1 MKVFHAFRLDVVN
14 RCLWRADERLLLTPK
29 AFDVLRYLVDHRDR
43 LVTQDE
49 ILEAVWAETHVNP
62 EVVKKS
68 ILEIRKTLGDRP
80 GHPVFIET
88 LRKRGYQ
95 FIAPVR
101 DERIAGAAESEIDSN
116 GKIVGREAALA
127 RLESHLERA
136 SGGRRQVVFVTGEAG
151 IGKTRLV
158 DNFLERVARQADS
171 RRIRGHCIEGFG
183 GKEPY
188 YPLLEALGQLARGGS
203 ESFIQVFAKTAP
215 GWLLQFPSLV
225 KPEQRELLH
234 KEILGTTPA
243 RMVREL
249 CEAFEAI
256 TARIPLLLVLEDLH
270 WADPSTVDVISALA
284 RRREP
289 SKFLLIGTYRPY
301 EILDSTHPLRTL
313 TQDLLIHNLCD
324 DLPVQPLDPAQ
335 IGEYL
340 ARTFPDHRLPS
351 GLSGLIHRQS
361 GGNALFMSALVEDLV
376 KRSTIVQ
383 QDGYWRLSDLPENI
397 PTRVPET
404 LEQMLRAQFERLGD
418 AEQRILACGS
428 VVGER
433 FSVWAVSAMTAD
445 APDLVEAACDELADR
460 NLFIRPAG
468 IQAVADGSLSAHY
481 EFRHSLYRQALYRR
495 LSNLN
500 RSKLHKSLGERLRDV
515 HREFSLDSASELA
528 LHFEEAREYLEAVK
542 YLMATA
548 EHAGSRFAHRDA
560 IQVLRHALE
569 LLGKIGGRP
578 QTTLGIAILRRIAD
592 SSYALGAMSDSV
604 AAYEQAVAAAAEAG
618 EKALQIEC
626 LISLAGPACY
636 CDVNHGL
643 DVCARAVELS
653 RSFGDPLLLA
663 QAQMAAA
670 TCRLL
675 YAAWRK
681 EDSFIYEAAVADV
694 RSLAPSSAPTH
705 YQVLSV
711 YVRAAQG
718 DYHGALEAADSAIRQ
733 MAGCASP
740 TGYLLALGAKAVS
753 LLHLGRF
760 GEVLRIV
767 RAGQETA
774 KKNDMDP
781 WIFIFR
787 EAWLRALCFDF
798 EGVRKLGAVRMR
810 SDSEQHAA
818 QPRTI
823 ALVAAG
829 HAEMDRRNYGSAL
842 RYFARVTDSA
852 APKFFLHWHWR
863 IQAQLGAAAAWLQSG
878 NIPKAVAEAARCL
891 ESALATAAPNLRA
904 LAWEIS
910 ARTAFADGDI
920 EGARQSLRNALA
932 IVEQFDV
939 PLAAWRVHGAA
950 WELYPGEADAERHRD
965 IARNLVSTIA
975 NSFDDEEPLKTCLL
989 SAVSVRQLFGPLR
1002 RGA

>member
-1 MKVFHAFRLDVVN
+1 MKVFQTFRLDVVN

-29 AFDVLRYLVDHRDR
+29 AFDVLRYLVDHRAR

-68 ILEIRKTLGDRP
+68 ILEIRRTLGDRP
-80 GHPVFIET
+80 GKPVFIET

-95 FIAPVR
+95 FIAPVT
-101 DERIAGAAESEIDSN
+101 DERTAGAAESEIDSS
-116 GKIVGREAALA
+116 KMVGREAALE
-127 RLESHLERA
+127 RLEGHLERA
-136 SGGRRQVVFVTGEAG
+136 SAGRRQIVFVTGEAG

-158 DNFLERVARQADS
+158 DIFLQTVARGVDS

-183 GKEPY
+183 GKEAY
-188 YPLLEALGQLARGGS
+188 YPLLEALGQLARDGR
-203 ESFIQVFAKTAP
+203 ESFIQVFARTAP
-215 GWLLQFPSLV
+215 GWLVQFPSLI
-225 KPEQRELLH
+225 KPEQREPLH
-234 KEILGTTPA
+234 KEVLGTTPA
-243 RMVREL
+243 RMLREL
-249 CEAFEAI
+249 CEALEAI
-256 TARIPLLLVLEDLH
+256 AAQIPLLLALEDLH
-270 WADPSTVDVISALA
+270 WADPSTMDAISALA

-289 SKFLLIGTYRPY
+289 SKLLLIGTYRPS
-301 EILDSTHPLRTL
+301 EVLDSTHPLRTL
-313 TQDLLIHNLCD
+313 TRDLLIHNLSD
-324 DLPVQPLDPAQ
+324 EIPVRPLDQAQ

-351 GLSGLIHRQS
+351 GLCALIHRQS
-361 GGNALFMSALVEDLV
+361 GGNALFMSALIEDLV
-376 KRSTIVQ
+376 KRGLIVQ
-383 QDGYWRLSDLPENI
+383 EGGHWQLSDLPENI

-404 LEQMLRAQFERLGD
+404 LEQMLRAQFERLGE
-418 AEQRILACGS
+418 AEQRMLACGS

-433 FSVWAVSAMTAD
+433 FSVWAVSAMAVET
-445 APDLVEAACDELADR
+445 PDLIEAACDDLADR
-460 NLFIRPAG
+460 NLFIRSAG

-515 HREFSLDSASELA
+515 QRELSLDSASELA
-528 LHFEEAREYLEAVK
+528 LHFEEAREYQEAVR
-542 YLMATA
+542 YLIATS

-569 LLGKIGGRP
+569 VLEKIGGRLR
-578 QTTLGIAILRRIAD
+578 TTLEVAILRRIAD
-592 SSYALGAMSDSV
+592 SSYALGAMSESV
-604 AAYEQAVAAAAEAG
+604 AAYEQAIAAAAEAG

-643 DVCARAVELS
+643 DVCARAVEVS

-663 QAQMAAA
+663 QARMAAA

-675 YAAWRK
+675 YAGWRK
-681 EDSFIYEAAVADV
+681 EDSLVYDTAAADLH
-694 RSLAPSSAPTH
+694 SLAPSSAPAH
-705 YQVLSV
+705 YQMLSV

-718 DYHGALEAADSAIRQ
+718 DYRGALEAAESAIRQ
-733 MAGCASP
+733 MADSASP

-760 GEVLRIV
+760 GDVLRIV

-774 KKNDMDP
+774 EKNDMDP

-798 EGVRKLGAVRMR
+798 DGVRRLGSVRMR
-810 SDSEQHAA
+810 SNSEQHAA

-823 ALVAAG
+823 ALVASG
-829 HAEMDRRNYGSAL
+829 HAELDRRSYSSAL
-842 RYFARVTDSA
+842 QYFARVTDDSV

-878 NIPKAVAEAARCL
+878 NVPKAIAEAARCL
-891 ESALATAAPNLRA
+891 ESALETADPNLRA

-910 ARTAFADGDI
+910 ARAAFADRDF
-920 EGARQSLRNALA
+920 EGARQGLGNALA
-932 IVEQFDV
+932 IAEQFDV
-939 PLAAWRVHGAA
+939 PLAGWRVHGAA
-950 WELYPGEADAERHRD
+950 WELFPDEAEAERHRNT
-965 IARNLVSTIA
+965 ARDLVSAIA
-975 NSFDDEEPLKTCLL
+975 NSFDDNEPLKRCLM
-989 SAVSVRQLFGPLR
+989 SAVPVRRLFAPLR
-1002 RGA
+1002 LGA